1 MRAMAKRERPIWG
14 QNIRRLVDANGET
27 AKAVAKK
34 AAMSEQH
41 FSNLTNDPELNPT
54 IDTLQRVSDALGVPL
69 AELFVAAGAEKK
81 GEPADGRRAL
91 SSVITAEDLTG
102 PLRTALAAVL
112 VDMLNGLAATS
123 HAADESTPDPRVEE
137 TKDRDLSARHGRAIR
152 G

>member
-1 MRAMAKRERPIWG
+1 MAKRERPIWG

-69 AELFVAAGAEKK
+69 AELFVAAGAEK

-91 SSVITAEDLTG
+91 SSVITAEELAG

-123 HAADESTPDPRVEE
+123 NAADESTTDPRTEE